1 MESPKPMLMS
11 STRGD
16 IIGQDPVV
24 EWKMVSSDTQVD
36 IRVGSYHR
44 AGAGMG
50 SGVVDRNVNPEVG
63 LR

>member
-1 MESPKPMLMS
+1 MESPQPMLTS
-11 STRGD
+11 NTRD

-24 EWKMVSSDTQVD
+24 SERCASDTQVD